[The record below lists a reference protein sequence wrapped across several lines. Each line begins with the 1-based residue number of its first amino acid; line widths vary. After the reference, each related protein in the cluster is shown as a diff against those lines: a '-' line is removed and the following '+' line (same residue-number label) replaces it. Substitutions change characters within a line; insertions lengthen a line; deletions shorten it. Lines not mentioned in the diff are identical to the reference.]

1 MNKKNQNFLFFI
13 LSSLLIMGV
22 VSCGP
27 STKVEI
33 DPESQEFYD
42 TARLVMTKE
51 EKDIFNHLP
60 DRASRKEFIED
71 FWKKRDTDPD
81 TEDNEF
87 KEEFFSRIEY
97 ANARFKEGIPG
108 WKTDRG
114 RIYIYFGPPDKTE
127 DYPMLNRPDMQGYL
141 LWVYYRYD
149 FAVEFIDK
157 GNNSYTLDPYSGI
170 YGSLTDAIERAQF
183 GLIQQQ
189 EGSGGK
195 FMNFDLEFDPEEK
208 KIIISLPVKGLSF
221 IEEEGLLKADFEFEF
236 FIYPKKVSEKK
247 TFREVRHFEVTEEE
261 ILQMEEIVFDFSFSL
276 GPGEY
281 YFDTII
287 IGKPE
292 IGKARKIFKV
302 KI

>member
-1 MNKKNQNFLFFI
+1 MNKKNLNFLLFI
-13 LSSLLIMGV
+13 FSSLLIIGV
-22 VSCGP
+22 VSCGV
-27 STKVEI
+27 STNVEL

-60 DRASRKEFIED
+60 DKASRKEFIQD
-71 FWKKRDTDPD
+71 FWKKRDPDPD

-87 KEEFFSRIEY
+87 KEEFFRRIEY
-97 ANARFKEGIPG
+97 ANARFIEGIPG

-114 RIYIYFGPPDKTE
+114 RIYIYFGAPDKIE

-157 GNNSYTLDPYSGI
+157 GNNSYTLDPYSGV

-183 GLIQQQ
+183 GLIHQQ
-189 EGSGGK
+189 EGPGGK

-208 KIIISLPVKGLSF
+208 KITISLPVKGLSF
-221 IEEEGLLKADFEFEF
+221 PEEEGLLKADFEFEF

-276 GPGEY
+276 APGEY